1 MRKAGLPRFQYG
13 HFTSDPDAMVPQR
26 LLEAVACRPIMPD
39 GSRPLL
45 LARASTRAAARQRV
59 IAVLIDRTARRLPIP
74 NVQDRAARRGTEV

>member
-45 LARASTRAAARQRV
+45 LIAAPTRSAARK
-59 IAVLIDRTARRLPIP
+59 AVVATLIH
-74 NVQDRAARRGTEV
+74 RAARRGQEV